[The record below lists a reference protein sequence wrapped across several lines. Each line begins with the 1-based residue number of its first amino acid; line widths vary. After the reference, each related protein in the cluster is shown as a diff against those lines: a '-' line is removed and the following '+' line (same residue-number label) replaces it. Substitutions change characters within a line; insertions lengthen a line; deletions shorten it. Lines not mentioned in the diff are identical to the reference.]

1 MLTYFLRK
9 ESFSYVLLTRNKF
22 YQNLEFAVVGL
33 ANAKIVCV
41 EIDLYKKTNNIQASL
56 CCKKTNRDKPGIG
69 AP

>member
-41 EIDLYKKTNNIQASL
+41 EIDLYKKNQQY
-56 CCKKTNRDKPGIG
+56 PGIFMLQEDE
-69 AP
+69 